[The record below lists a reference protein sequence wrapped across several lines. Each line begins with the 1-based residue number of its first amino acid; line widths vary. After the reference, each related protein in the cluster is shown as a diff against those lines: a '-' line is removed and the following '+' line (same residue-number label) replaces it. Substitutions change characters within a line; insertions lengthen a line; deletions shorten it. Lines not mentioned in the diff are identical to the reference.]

1 MLSLVSSDGNQMWK
15 KEEMRRDKEK
25 GQTGT
30 GREESRKKTW
40 DGEEDR
46 DGGVWEKEKVV
57 TSHWKKN
64 ILRKVIPK
72 DQKCLY

>member
-1 MLSLVSSDGNQMWK
+1 
-15 KEEMRRDKEK
+15 MRRDKEK
-25 GQTGT
+25 GRTGT
-30 GREESRKKTW
+30 GKEESRRKRW

-46 DGGVWEKEKVV
+46 DEGVWEKEKVV

-64 ILRKVIPK
+64 ILGNIIPE